1 VSLPTL
7 TDLKAHLNF
16 EVTSTADDGEL
27 ADMLDAAVDVV
38 EGIVGPITS
47 KTVTETHYGLSSDV
61 LVLRRMPVA
70 DLLSVG
76 YRSGV
81 TTTDCC

>member
-7 TDLKAHLNF
+7 TDLKAHLN
-16 EVTSTADDGEL
+16 VTTSDDDGEL

-47 KTVTETHYGLSSDV
+47 KTVTETHYAMSSDV
-61 LVLRRMPVA
+61 LVLRRMPVG
-70 DLLSVG
+70 DLLSCPTG
-76 YRSGV
+76 PEKRRR
-81 TTTDCC
+81 

>member
-7 TDLKAHLNF
+7 TDLKAHLNLD
-16 EVTSTADDGEL
+16 TTADDGEL

-47 KTVTETHYGLSSDV
+47 KTVTETHHGC
-61 LVLRRMPVA
+61 RRMCWCCAGCRWRICCRSATGPVP
-70 DLLSVG
+70 
-76 YRSGV
+76 RPRI
-81 TTTDCC
+81 CC